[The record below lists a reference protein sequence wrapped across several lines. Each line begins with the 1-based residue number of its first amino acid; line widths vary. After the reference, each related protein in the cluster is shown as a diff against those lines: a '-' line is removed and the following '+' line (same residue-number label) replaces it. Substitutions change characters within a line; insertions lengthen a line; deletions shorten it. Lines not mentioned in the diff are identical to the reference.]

1 MAEKLT
7 YALTIGGFDGSAGAG
22 ILADVK
28 AMAHFGVYAQSVCT
42 ALTEQ
47 NEDAFVAP
55 GWIIWERIEAQ
66 LDTLFRKHT
75 FEFVKI
81 GLVEKPKILKR
92 IVDYVREKSPKAF
105 IVWDPIAS
113 ASAGYHFMRG
123 IEQDDFLPIMSNI
136 DLVTPNAEEF
146 ALLGLGLAA
155 SRDQIELGKDFAILL
170 KGGHSVG
177 GDSVDT
183 LWTKD
188 GKQYK
193 FSSPRIPGDG
203 KHGTGCNLSSAIV
216 ANLAL
221 GKSLTESCQIAK
233 NYMDE
238 FIKSGE
244 GRLGFI
250 SSSAR

>member
-47 NEDAFVAP
+47 NEDEFVAP

-203 KHGTGCNLSSAIV
+203 KHGTGCNFSSAIV